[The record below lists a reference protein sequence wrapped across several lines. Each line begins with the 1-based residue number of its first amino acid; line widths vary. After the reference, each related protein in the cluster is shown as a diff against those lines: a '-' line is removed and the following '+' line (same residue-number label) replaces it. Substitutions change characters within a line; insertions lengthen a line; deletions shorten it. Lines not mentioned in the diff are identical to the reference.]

1 MRKGLVTLTHIGR
14 IGFCAN
20 AHDLFRLRHE
30 RKRLLLASD
39 LPAD

>member
-1 MRKGLVTLTHIGR
+1 MAYIGR

-20 AHDLFRLRHE
+20 APLFRLRHE